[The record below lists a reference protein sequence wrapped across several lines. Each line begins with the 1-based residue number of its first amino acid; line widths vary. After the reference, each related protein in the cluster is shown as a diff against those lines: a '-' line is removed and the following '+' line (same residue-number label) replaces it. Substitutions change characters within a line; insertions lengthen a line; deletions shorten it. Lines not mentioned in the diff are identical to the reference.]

1 MWTVAKRF
9 GSTLKDERGLVLLVV
24 VTLAV
29 IILISGL
36 AFLTLTRSGS
46 AMLTGPMNKGK
57 ALHLAEGRMRK
68 AMWRMNQRPLAQW
81 PVAATFSDTTAEGMA
96 TAVYDSASNTLTCT
110 GVVGS
115 ATKTISVEVNI
126 EYDLES
132 TLNHI
137 ILYKNHYTEIG
148 TPGVLIHDPGSGP
161 LQVSDLPSLDAAYY
175 QGIADV
181 VYAGNKTFNN
191 ASLTGIHYVAGNV
204 IVKNKTAIKGTL
216 VATGNITFQGRNT
229 LTAQAVSGDSSTYYP
244 AVIALGSIGGGDQNL
259 HINGMVFADGSV
271 DLNPC
276 DVTGLII
283 AAGVTLRGSFLV
295 THDAK
300 YGVPPPGFT
309 WPPAFIMSDPSPRAT
324 LGSWSES

>member
-1 MWTVAKRF
+1 MSTVAKRF

-24 VTLAV
+24 VTLAA

-36 AFLTLTRSGS
+36 AFLMLTGGGS
-46 AMLTGPMNKGK
+46 AMLIGPMNKGK

-68 AMWRMNQRPLAQW
+68 AIWRMNQRPLAQW
-81 PVAATFSDTTAEGMA
+81 PTVATFSDTTADGVA
-96 TAVYDSASNTLTCT
+96 SAVYDSAANTLTCT
-110 GVVGS
+110 GVVGR
-115 ATKTISVEVNI
+115 ATKTISVDVNI
-126 EYDLES
+126 EYELES

-137 ILYKNHYTEIG
+137 ILYRTHFTPIG
-148 TPGVLIHDPGSGP
+148 APGILVHDPNSGP
-161 LQVSDLPSLDAAYY
+161 LQVNELPSLDAAHYM
-175 QGIADV
+175 GIADA
-181 VYAGNKTFNN
+181 VYAGNKTFDN

-204 IVKNKTAIKGTL
+204 IVKNKTTLKGTL
-216 VATGNITFQGRNT
+216 VATGNITFQGQNIIA
-229 LTAQAVSGDSSTYYP
+229 AQAIPGDPLTYHP

-259 HINGMVFADGSV
+259 RIKGMVFADGSV

-283 AAGVTLRGSFLV
+283 AAGVTLRGSFSV
-295 THDAK
+295 IHDPK

-309 WPPAFIMSDPSPRAT
+309 WPPSFIMSDPSPRAM